1 MTSGGQGEKAVVEW
15 LGGQK
20 GAMLSLLEEIV
31 NIDGGSYDKAGVDAV
46 GVRLRKFLEGE
57 GIACEV
63 IANEKFGDALRA
75 TVGGPSNAAIM
86 LMGHR
91 DTVFPKGEPTRRPF
105 RIENGTAYGPG
116 VADMK
121 AGLVMNAFVLA
132 AFQKFGGAP
141 APLVGLFTSDEE
153 IGSPAC
159 RPIIEAEARR
169 ARAVFNSEP
178 GRPSGNVVSGRKGG
192 VFTKMEITGKAAHS
206 GGNFTDSIS
215 AIEELARKI
224 TALHA
229 ITDLTKGT
237 TVNVGLISG
246 GQTVNTVAPWAKC
259 EIDLRYVTPPDR
271 EAAMARIARI
281 VETANVPGT
290 SATLEIAGEFKPLVE
305 TPDSKRLFDHYAAC
319 AKDLDLKVEG
329 EFTGGCADSGFT
341 SGVGTP
347 TVCAVGPVGGK
358 AHTPEEY
365 LMVDSLVPR
374 AQTLALAVS
383 RLT

>member
-1 MTSGGQGEKAVVEW
+1 MTKNGEGEILEW
-15 LGGQK
+15 LGGQQ
-20 GAMLSLLEEIV
+20 GAMLSLLEELV

-46 GVRLRKFLEGE
+46 GTRIRAFLESHE
-57 GIACEV
+57 IACET
-63 IANEKFGDALRA
+63 IANETYGDALRA

-105 RIENGTAYGPG
+105 RIENGRAYGPG
-116 VADMK
+116 VSDMK

-132 AFQKFGGAP
+132 AFKKFGGAP

-192 VFTKMEITGKAAHS
+192 VFMKMEITGKAAHS
-206 GGNFTDSIS
+206 GGKFTEGIS

-229 ITDLTKGT
+229 ITDLPRGT
-237 TVNVGLISG
+237 TVNVGLVSG

-259 EIDLRYVTPPDR
+259 EIDLRYVTPADR
-271 EAAMARIARI
+271 ADAMRKITHI

-290 SATLEIAGEFKPLVE
+290 SATLTIAGEFNPLVQSPE
-305 TPDSKRLFDHYAAC
+305 TKKLYEH
-319 AKDLDLKVEG
+319 
-329 EFTGGCADSGFT
+329 
-341 SGVGTP
+341 
-347 TVCAVGPVGGK
+347 
-358 AHTPEEY
+358 
-365 LMVDSLVPR
+365 
-374 AQTLALAVS
+374 
-383 RLT
+383 